1 MFNIDVKTCT
11 LDELNRE
18 LKRFASRKCRA
29 KDEKSRLDAEK
40 SYRELVDIKNS
51 RFQTTK
57 KSYFTMSDNEIQ
69 ELDLETTIKGIASL
83 RSRMCVY
90 KSKKT
95 ETLEVLKKFTDHK
108 TELQERQK
116 LVELMTKYNK

>member
-18 LKRFASRKCRA
+18 LKRLASRKCRA
-29 KDEKSRLDAEK
+29 KDDKARLDAEK

-57 KSYFTMSDNEIQ
+57 KSYFTMTDDEIQ
-69 ELDLETTIKGIASL
+69 SLDLETTIKAIASL

-116 LVELMTKYNK
+116 LAELMTKYNK

>member
-18 LKRFASRKCRA
+18 LKRLASRKCRA
-29 KDEKSRLDAEK
+29 KDDKARLDAEK
-40 SYRELVDIKNS
+40 SYRELVSIKND

-57 KSYFTMSDNEIQ
+57 KSYFTMSDDEIQ
-69 ELDLETTIKGIASL
+69 ELDLETTIKAIASL

-116 LVELMTKYNK
+116 LAELMTKYNK

>member
-18 LKRFASRKCRA
+18 LKRLASRKCRA
-29 KDEKSRLDAEK
+29 KDDKARLDAEK

-57 KSYFTMSDNEIQ
+57 KSYFTMSDNDIES
-69 ELDLETTIKGIASL
+69 LDLETTIKAIASL

-90 KSKKT
+90 RSKKT

-116 LVELMTKYNK
+116 LAELMTKYNK

>member
-18 LKRFASRKCRA
+18 LKRLASRKCRA

-57 KSYFTMSDNEIQ
+57 KSYFTMSDDEIQ